1 MLNWSGSG
9 GTTTRTQTKT
19 INIPQAGGK
28 IQINKRSA
36 DTSKT
41 NGNSEY
47 SLHGAVFDIYSG
59 NNIVDTVTTDGNG
72 NATSKTL
79 NFGSYTVKERMASKG
94 YNKAGDVSVNHRSGT
109 TIF

>member
-19 INIPQAGGK
+19 IKIPQAGGK

-47 SLHGAVFDIYSG
+47 SLQGAVFDIYSG
-59 NNIVDTVTTDGNG
+59 NSIVGTVTTDG
-72 NATSKTL
+72 
-79 NFGSYTVKERMASKG
+79 KEMRRK
-94 YNKAGDVSVNHRSGT
+94 DPE
-109 TIF
+109 FW